1 MKGYVI
7 LEKGFQYNDEI
18 HSNEGEGGIPVKIFL
33 NKEFASKELYRL
45 EIEKLKSINI
55 TDYCYQVDEICHNVD
70 KLTSLCDTLNQK
82 YGKPESRTNWD
93 HIDEYRLN
101 YLASDEESMQYYN
114 LINLQ
119 FYEIVESD
127 FDQSDIRESKIDHI
141 IPWT

>member
-1 MKGYVI
+1 M
-7 LEKGFQYNDEI
+7 
-18 HSNEGEGGIPVKIFL
+18 
-33 NKEFASKELYRL
+33 
-45 EIEKLKSINI
+45 
-55 TDYCYQVDEICHNVD
+55 
-70 KLTSLCDTLNQK
+70 TSLCDTLNQK

-127 FDQSDIRESKIDHI
+127 FDESDIRQSKIEHLI
-141 IPWT
+141 N

>member
-1 MKGYVI
+1 MKGYII

-18 HSNEGEGGIPVKIFL
+18 NSNEGDGGMPVKIFL

-82 YGKPESRTNWD
+82 YGKPEKRTQWD
-93 HIDEYRLN
+93 HLDEYRLHH
-101 YLASDEESMQYYN
+101 LATEEESMKYYS
-114 LINLQ
+114 LIDIQ
-119 FYEIVESD
+119 FYQIVESD
-127 FDQSDIRESKIDHI
+127 FDQSDIIQSKIDHI
-141 IPWT
+141 IK